1 MVTSQVLRATAL
13 EGKDA
18 PAGAGGEA
26 SEGGRGVALKQIMRS
41 KSNFRGAAVQREL
54 RVMRALDHPN
64 VVKMIEFFEDSQAV
78 YLVLEL
84 AAGGDLYE
92 RLLKDGPMREPRAA
106 AVVAQMLDALTY
118 MHARGVCHRDI
129 KPENILM
136 VSDEI
141 GSWGSH
147 FASAIFLYVY
157 GHICVCV
164 CTCVRMCV
172 CTRACVRVCVRA
184 HVSVLSKRVR
194 ACHMQVRGILPD

>member
-1 MVTSQVLRATAL
+1 MTSQVLRATAL

-147 FASAIFLYVY
+147 FDFASALFLYVY

-164 CTCVRMCV
+164 CV
-172 CTRACVRVCVRA
+172 CVCVRA
-184 HVSVLSKRVR
+184 HVRVYARMCACVCAR
-194 ACHMQVRGILPD
+194 ACKCVE

>member
-1 MVTSQVLRATAL
+1 MRLVTSQVLRATAL

-147 FASAIFLYVY
+147 FDFASALFLYVY

-164 CTCVRMCV
+164 CV
-172 CTRACVRVCVRA
+172 CVCVRA
-184 HVSVLSKRVR
+184 CACACVCAHVCVCVR
-194 ACHMQVRGILPD
+194 ARM